1 MEPSKI
7 PVSHKY
13 CTAVVL
19 DVNRVGVARGGC
31 RCGGKGVGDMGT
43 LYLPLNLNLKLL
55 VKVIY

>member
-31 RCGGKGVGDMGT
+31 RFGEKGWGIWNM
-43 LYLPLNLNLKLL
+43 
-55 VKVIY
+55 